1 MGYKKAAK
9 INPPAV
15 VVDLSSSSSSS
26 SPASEDEPQ
35 GTPLRAVF
43 CLKKR
48 EQLREFDDKE
58 ECFILDFDPFD
69 SKRSVSDY
77 QDPEMAVVAEKGGG
91 M

>member
-1 MGYKKAAK
+1 MGYKKKTK

-15 VVDLSSSSSSS
+15 VVDLSSSSS
-26 SPASEDEPQ
+26 PASDDEPQ